1 MVLMGDLFRDYRINY
16 EKKRKASL
24 GPHNLDTEQWCVCV
38 CERERECLPACS
50 VWANKS
56 EPLSNPTI
64 ASVYSV
70 CGNAMVC

>member
-38 CERERECLPACS
+38 CERERE
-50 VWANKS
+50 
-56 EPLSNPTI
+56 
-64 ASVYSV
+64 SVYLLVQCGPTNLSLSV
-70 CGNAMVC
+70 TPP